1 MGSPIQDHIGK
12 EFGLVHLTGLG
23 TGDSDPDGDLVF
35 HQIGQ
40 IIIGAVSGC
49 RFDGHIPAGIG
60 PFYPVVDKKDIHLDV
75 LWNGRSV
82 LPTILVNRC
91 LWVPCPFLHGPVIDL
106 YVSVAKVLC

>member
-1 MGSPIQDHIGK
+1 MGAPIPDHIGI

-23 TGDSDPDGDLVF
+23 TGDSDPDRDLVF

-60 PFYPVVDKKDIHLDV
+60 SFYPIVDEKTSTRCPLD
-75 LWNGRSV
+75 GRSV